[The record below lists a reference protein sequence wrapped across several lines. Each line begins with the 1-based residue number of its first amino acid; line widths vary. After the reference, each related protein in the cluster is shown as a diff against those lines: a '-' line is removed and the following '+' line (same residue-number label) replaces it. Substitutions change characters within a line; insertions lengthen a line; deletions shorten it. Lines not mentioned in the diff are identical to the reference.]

1 MPQADADT
9 ARTELS
15 KIFVHKGEQKEG
27 RRKKKIER
35 TQTRGARMG
44 VLDEG
49 NIKKWNI

>member
-9 ARTELS
+9 ARTESS
-15 KIFVHKGEQKEG
+15 KIFVHREQKEG